1 MEDIIEQWNKAA
13 QKFTDGQENSEY
25 AESNKR
31 VVRSRFEHFNGEKLL
46 DIGCGYGFYTDY
58 FRSIGANAIGI
69 DGSEKMI
76 EIARE
81 QYPLTE
87 FYIIRQSI
95 LHFMIVTGLKMRMNI
110 ITLRQQKNILNL
122 INSKMTSGVRQ
133 NISTARYLIT

>member
-1 MEDIIEQWNKAA
+1 MMEDIIDQWNKAA
-13 QKFTDGQENSEY
+13 LKFTDGQEKSEY

-31 VVRSRFEHFNGEKLL
+31 VVRSRFEHFNGEKIL

-81 QYPLTE
+81 RYPLTE
-87 FYIIRQSI
+87 FYIIR
-95 LHFMIVTGLKMRMNI
+95 
-110 ITLRQQKNILNL
+110 
-122 INSKMTSGVRQ
+122 
-133 NISTARYLIT
+133 